1 MHSSRTIYDA
11 QPSASSSKHYN
22 GVFMRDPSP
31 IDSSGQQQ
39 HHHENGQSS
48 YTEEHTIHQHY
59 VQQSFTESDSDSAE
73 QPAAF
78 PEGNWGKKS
87 MKGAQFV
94 RKGKMAAW
102 GPTRGEWEV
111 EERARKRLR
120 HLLPSSRSPS
130 PPTLS
135 HLREDS
141 PPTQSPYLPPS
152 DEHTSCSTFVLD
164 PAMAHSFRTHLLNDL
179 QQTTDNLI
187 EGETTLKR
195 ALGRLWVVLG
205 EDHDDAGDLAK
216 REETD
221 DDDAM
226 LERDRGLASRLSSD
240 FSPSLQN
247 LFLTQ
252 YMNGNTAIFEPSQF
266 GSPQMQLENL
276 EKSLSALRELAD
288 DSREYSERLVEIR
301 EDLGDVRRQRD
312 LVWKKVRENALEE
325 LKTMKE
331 PEVMVNP
338 E

>member
-1 MHSSRTIYDA
+1 
-11 QPSASSSKHYN
+11 
-22 GVFMRDPSP
+22 
-31 IDSSGQQQ
+31 
-39 HHHENGQSS
+39 
-48 YTEEHTIHQHY
+48 
-59 VQQSFTESDSDSAE
+59 
-73 QPAAF
+73 
-78 PEGNWGKKS
+78 
-87 MKGAQFV
+87 
-94 RKGKMAAW
+94 
-102 GPTRGEWEV
+102 
-111 EERARKRLR
+111 
-120 HLLPSSRSPS
+120 
-130 PPTLS
+130 
-135 HLREDS
+135 
-141 PPTQSPYLPPS
+141 
-152 DEHTSCSTFVLD
+152 
-164 PAMAHSFRTHLLNDL
+164 MAHSFRTHLLNDL

-187 EGETTLKR
+187 EGETTLRR

-226 LERDRGLASRLSSD
+226 LERDRGLTSRLSTD

-266 GSPQMQLENL
+266 GSPQMQLDNL
-276 EKSLSALRELAD
+276 EKSLRALRELAD

-325 LKTMKE
+325 LKALKE
-331 PEVMVNP
+331 PEEVMVNP